1 MRIPWETFRGSVASE
16 QEYSQSARNSAENSK
31 REILGQLLYFEG
43 KFWSYPGARL
53 HKVQKQEVFLK
64 TLENNAHQHVLLAH
78 TAYT

>member
-1 MRIPWETFRGSVASE
+1 MWDQAVFSEPFIASE
-16 QEYSQSARNSAENSK
+16 REYSQSARTSAENSK
-31 REILGQLLYFEG
+31 LENFGQSLYFEG

-64 TLENNAHQHVLLAH
+64 SLENNAHQHVLLAH